1 MTTNI
6 VLRAKNL
13 SKSYNGFQALK
24 NLSFEIGAGE
34 IVGLLGPNGAGKT
47 TAMRILSTIFPPDEG
62 EFLIADTLHTHPERI
77 RGLVGV
83 LPESMGFP
91 GYMGGEAYL
100 TYMGQLYGK
109 SVQTAR
115 KKACELLTLF
125 GLEDAKEK
133 RIAAY
138 SRGMRQRLGIART
151 FVHEPRLLLL
161 DEPTLG
167 FDPKGQREML
177 GVIRDAAENQGAAVL
192 LCSHLLEVVEEIC
205 SRVIILNEGE
215 TIVSGKVEEITARVP
230 SASVCYIAVDVEV
243 LPKALEKVT
252 NLGMVEAKADP
263 YKEGQM
269 IISIPLESKESTI
282 VNQILYRLIGANIE
296 IKAFHRESAR
306 LSDAFLTMIEEAQA

>member
-100 TYMGQLYGK
+100 TYMGQLMENQYR
-109 SVQTAR
+109 QRAR
-115 KKACELLTLF
+115 K
-125 GLEDAKEK
+125 
-133 RIAAY
+133 
-138 SRGMRQRLGIART
+138 
-151 FVHEPRLLLL
+151 P
-161 DEPTLG
+161 
-167 FDPKGQREML
+167 
-177 GVIRDAAENQGAAVL
+177 
-192 LCSHLLEVVEEIC
+192 
-205 SRVIILNEGE
+205 
-215 TIVSGKVEEITARVP
+215 VS
-230 SASVCYIAVDVEV
+230 C
-243 LPKALEKVT
+243 
-252 NLGMVEAKADP
+252 
-263 YKEGQM
+263 
-269 IISIPLESKESTI
+269 
-282 VNQILYRLIGANIE
+282 
-296 IKAFHRESAR
+296 
-306 LSDAFLTMIEEAQA
+306 